1 MGRLLGGLVIKQLW
15 GVQQS
20 ELDDVWHD
28 VLPFIQRV
36 VDKGSDKTAKEIY
49 QGLKKRR
56 YQLWIAWDEQIR
68 ACCITETIHH
78 EPDGFLCTIV
88 MCAGDNLRRWINH
101 IKTIEEWAE
110 SKGCFAI
117 ELVGRK
123 GWEKI
128 LKYKVTGHDGNEL
141 IMRKMLK

>member
-1 MGRLLGGLVIKQLW
+1 LGRLAITQLW
-15 GVQQS
+15 GVTGS
-20 ELDDVWHD
+20 EIDDVWPS
-28 VLPFIQRV
+28 VEPFIQRV
-36 VDKGSDKTAKEIY
+36 VDKGSDKTTKDVLK
-49 QGLKKRR
+49 GLKKRR

-68 ACCITETIHH
+68 ACCITETIHY
-78 EPDGFLCTIV
+78 EPDGLLCSIL
-88 MCAGDNLRRWINH
+88 MCAGDNLKRWIKH

>member
-1 MGRLLGGLVIKQLW
+1 M
-15 GVQQS
+15 
-20 ELDDVWHD
+20 
-28 VLPFIQRV
+28 
-36 VDKGSDKTAKEIY
+36 DKGSDKTAEEIY
-49 QGLKKRR
+49 KGLKDRR

-68 ACCITETIHH
+68 ACCITETIHY
-78 EPDGFLCTIV
+78 EPDGLLCTIV
-88 MCAGDNLRRWINH
+88 MCAGDNLRRWIKH

-128 LKYKVTGHDGNEL
+128 LKYKVTGNDGNEL
-141 IMRKMLK
+141 IMRKLLK